1 MSSFT
6 TTGPAWNTPPPLGY
20 DTAGQS
26 NGQPEG
32 GTAVARRTGII
43 GEFIL
48 FMRERKAY
56 WMAPIIVGLLLLALL
71 VVLGNTAGA
80 PFIYTLF

>member
-1 MSSFT
+1 M
-6 TTGPAWNTPPPLGY
+6 
-20 DTAGQS
+20 
-26 NGQPEG
+26 
-32 GTAVARRTGII
+32 ARRTGII

>member
-1 MSSFT
+1 LAARAYATIAF
-6 TTGPAWNTPPPLGY
+6 GLAEEVH
-20 DTAGQS
+20 Q
-26 NGQPEG
+26 
-32 GTAVARRTGII
+32 AVAKRTSIVS
-43 GEFIL
+43 EFIL

>member
-1 MSSFT
+1 M
-6 TTGPAWNTPPPLGY
+6 
-20 DTAGQS
+20 
-26 NGQPEG
+26 
-32 GTAVARRTGII
+32 ARRTNIVS
-43 GEFIL
+43 EFIM

-56 WMAPIIVGLLLLALL
+56 WMAPIIIGLLLLALL